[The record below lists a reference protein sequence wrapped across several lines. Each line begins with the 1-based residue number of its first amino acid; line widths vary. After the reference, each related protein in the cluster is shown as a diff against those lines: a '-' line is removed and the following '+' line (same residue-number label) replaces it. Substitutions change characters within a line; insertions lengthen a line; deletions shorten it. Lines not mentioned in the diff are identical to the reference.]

1 MKILLVE
8 DSTALSSALKQFFKQ
23 NNIDMT
29 VMNDGI
35 SGCDE
40 AYTGLYDVILLDVM
54 LPGKDG
60 FSVLSELRNHAIQT
74 PILMLTARSAVPDR
88 IQGLELGAD
97 DYVPKPFDMD
107 ELLARVRALAR
118 RRGTELSM
126 SQHFH
131 DVTLLAD
138 SRELEKD
145 GSRIKLSD
153 KEYAIMELLIRQG
166 GHYVDKEY
174 MTARVWSGDN
184 SASYNSAEVYISFLR
199 KKLKALGSQ
208 VSIKAS
214 RNVGYKLDG

>member
-1 MKILLVE
+1 MQGIKKFRDKNSAPEHPQCFLSPPGTSCHAPFRDLFALIISYRRSDFPQHLL
-8 DSTALSSALKQFFKQ
+8 
-23 NNIDMT
+23 ID
-29 VMNDGI
+29 
-35 SGCDE
+35 
-40 AYTGLYDVILLDVM
+40 A
-54 LPGKDG
+54 
-60 FSVLSELRNHAIQT
+60 
-74 PILMLTARSAVPDR
+74 
-88 IQGLELGAD
+88 LELGAD
-97 DYVPKPFDMD
+97 DYVPKPFDMN

-118 RRGTELSM
+118 RRGTKLTQ
-126 SQHFH
+126 SQRFQ

-174 MTARVWSGDN
+174 MTARVWNGDN